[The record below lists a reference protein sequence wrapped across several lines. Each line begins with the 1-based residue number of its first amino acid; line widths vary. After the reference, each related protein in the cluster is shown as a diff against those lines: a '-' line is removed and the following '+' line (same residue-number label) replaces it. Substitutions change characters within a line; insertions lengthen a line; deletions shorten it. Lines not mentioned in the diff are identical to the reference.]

1 MLGNFRGIPHH
12 RGTACLDRDRPRL
25 GVFAPVSAGPRGQS
39 GPVPAGADAS
49 RARLQETEMLSQDS
63 ASQTAQALDLGNI
76 DGALAMGRE
85 FRPPGLAVGALGKS
99 GVKQIQWAWTSAMI
113 HG

>member
-1 MLGNFRGIPHH
+1 
-12 RGTACLDRDRPRL
+12 
-25 GVFAPVSAGPRGQS
+25 
-39 GPVPAGADAS
+39 
-49 RARLQETEMLSQDS
+49 MLSQDS